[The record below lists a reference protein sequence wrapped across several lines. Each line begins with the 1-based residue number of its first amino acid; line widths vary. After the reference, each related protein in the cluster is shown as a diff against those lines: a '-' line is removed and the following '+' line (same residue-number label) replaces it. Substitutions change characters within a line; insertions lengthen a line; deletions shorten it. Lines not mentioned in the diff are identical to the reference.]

1 MKDIC
6 RNEYEWLNW
15 ANDTL
20 VLGMDEAGRGP
31 LAGPLVVAGV
41 IFPQN
46 YENPAIYD
54 SKALTEKKRENLFQ
68 QIINDALFYTI
79 EIKTA
84 KEIDESNIYAIT
96 QATMSDIADQYAGVT
111 ILTDAM
117 PLPKHS
123 DAISLIKGDQKSISI
138 AAASIL
144 AKVTRDHMMVLYDR
158 LYPQYGFASNKGYGT
173 KKHVEAIKEY
183 GVCDIHRLSYGPCKP
198 VEQLSLF

>member
-1 MKDIC
+1 MKDMC
-6 RNEYEWLNW
+6 LNEYELESW
-15 ANDTL
+15 ANNTL

-41 IFPQN
+41 IFPKN
-46 YENPAIYD
+46 YENNAIYD
-54 SKALTEKKRENLFQ
+54 SKALTEKKRESLFQ
-68 QIINDALFYTI
+68 QIINDALAYFI

-84 KEIDESNIYAIT
+84 QQIDESNIYAIT
-96 QATMSDIADQYAGVT
+96 QATMSDIADQYAGVM

-117 PLPKHS
+117 PLPKYKA
-123 DAISLIKGDQKSISI
+123 AIPLIKGDQKSISI

-173 KKHVEAIKEY
+173 KKHVKAIKQY
-183 GVCDIHRLSYGPCKP
+183 GVCEIHRLSYGPCKP
-198 VEQLSLF
+198 IEQLSLF